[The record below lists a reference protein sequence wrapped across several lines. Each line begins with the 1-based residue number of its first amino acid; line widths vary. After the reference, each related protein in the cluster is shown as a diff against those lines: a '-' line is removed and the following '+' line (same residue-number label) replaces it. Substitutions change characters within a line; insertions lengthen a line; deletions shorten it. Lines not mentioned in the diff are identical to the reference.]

1 MEISIYFVY
10 ILVLLFTVLIAVL
23 GTSAVCC
30 CICFRWGKQR
40 ADKMIVTFPRPLSR
54 SDEEA
59 SRRGSDMFSSATM
72 SNRPVHTVTNTMLL
86 ELELEQES
94 SGSSSDSGQPP
105 LQSNV

>member
-1 MEISIYFVY
+1 
-10 ILVLLFTVLIAVL
+10 
-23 GTSAVCC
+23 
-30 CICFRWGKQR
+30 
-40 ADKMIVTFPRPLSR
+40 
-54 SDEEA
+54 
-59 SRRGSDMFSSATM
+59 MFSSATM

>member
-1 MEISIYFVY
+1 MEISIYDVY

-30 CICFRWGKQR
+30 CICFRWGKQS

-72 SNRPVHTVTNTMLL
+72 SNRPVHTVNNMML
-86 ELELEQES
+86 LELEQES

>member
-1 MEISIYFVY
+1 MEISIYDVY

-40 ADKMIVTFPRPLSR
+40 ADKMIVTFPRPLSH

-86 ELELEQES
+86 ELEQES

>member
-10 ILVLLFTVLIAVL
+10 ILVLLSTVLIAVL

-59 SRRGSDMFSSATM
+59 SRRGSDTFSSATM
-72 SNRPVHTVTNTMLL
+72 SNRPVHTVTNMVLL